1 MDWRSVKALPRFSLD
16 SLYIIVNTA
25 LYLFQEILRMILGLS
40 QLFRQA
46 QYHPL
51 WRIQHKPARTLSAK
65 MIRIPMSMY
74 GSRAGWRYRVT
85 STLVLVSVSM
95 ATCPGVGWAA
105 PPDLD

>member
-1 MDWRSVKALPRFSLD
+1 
-16 SLYIIVNTA
+16 
-25 LYLFQEILRMILGLS
+25 
-40 QLFRQA
+40 
-46 QYHPL
+46 
-51 WRIQHKPARTLSAK
+51 
-65 MIRIPMSMY
+65 MSMY